1 MPRPW
6 PVEDVKGVQ
15 RSGFRVQRTIRA
27 GCHPWLSG
35 RRVGTPVTAGTVAN
49 LRGRGKTFRHD
60 VGSGERG
67 ATDQID
73 SALVNA

>member
-6 PVEDVKGVQ
+6 PVEDIKGG
-15 RSGFRVQRTIRA
+15 SAFRIQGSKDDPGRLPPLV
-27 GCHPWLSG
+27 SG